1 MGATNTATNTTT
13 TTPTWGV
20 SPAELKATARN
31 GPPPLID
38 GLLPSRAVVT
48 FAGVPG
54 VGKSFTALS
63 WAACVATG
71 DDWFGHRVGAAYRVV
86 YVLGE
91 GWSQFG
97 HRVRAWEEVNGK
109 ALPDHLRFVDGAGEG
124 VDLADPVRVEAI
136 IEQLK
141 AVAPGLVVL
150 DTFAMLAR
158 IESENDNA
166 QVGRVFS
173 AAHRIVRATG
183 ATVVL
188 VHHVSKAAGQV
199 RGATA
204 FRGNADAVI
213 VASTS
218 GKDDDPTFFL
228 STRGED
234 DGKQR
239 DMEPVKLYG
248 FEVAS
253 PGVLSVRAK
262 ASEKGATADAF
273 EEVMK
278 RVAAAQQGQEADA
291 SAA

>member
-1 MGATNTATNTTT
+1 MTTTTTTT
-13 TTPTWGV
+13 TTPTMTSPARWGV
-20 SPAELKATARN
+20 SPSELMATAKS

-54 VGKSFTALS
+54 IGKSFTALS
-63 WAACVATG
+63 WACAVATG
-71 DDWFGHRVGAAYRVV
+71 RPWFGHTVSGPHPVA

-91 GWSQFG
+91 GWARFG
-97 HRVRAWEEVNGK
+97 HRVKAWEE
-109 ALPDHLRFVDGAGEG
+109 ASSTTLPDDMRFIDGAGEG
-124 VDLADPVRVEAI
+124 IDLTDPAQVEIVVERLQEMRPALI
-136 IEQLK
+136 
-141 AVAPGLVVL
+141 VL

-158 IESENDNA
+158 VESENDNA
-166 QVGRVFS
+166 QVGRVFN
-173 AAHRIVRATG
+173 AAHRIVRATD

-213 VASTS
+213 VAATS
-218 GKDDDPTFFL
+218 GKDDDPTFYL
-228 STRGED
+228 STKGED

-248 FEVAS
+248 FEVAR
-253 PGVLSVRAK
+253 PGVLSVRART
-262 ASEKGATADAF
+262 AT
-273 EEVMK
+273 
-278 RVAAAQQGQEADA
+278 RGAAADSLAELMAR
-291 SAA
+291 AAV